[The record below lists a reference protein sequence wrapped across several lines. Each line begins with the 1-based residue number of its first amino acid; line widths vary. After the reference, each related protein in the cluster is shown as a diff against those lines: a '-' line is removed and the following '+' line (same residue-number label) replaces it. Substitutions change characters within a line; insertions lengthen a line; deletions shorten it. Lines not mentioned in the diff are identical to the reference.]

1 VEKNRD
7 DIIIFSPSDQQS
19 LEVHMLTMIQDL
31 AASLLMEFEKWV
43 LRTESTGTILKTPLD
58 SQSSFVSEEV
68 HTLGVLSILSSVC

>member
-19 LEVHMLTMIQDL
+19 LEVHILTMIQDL

-68 HTLGVLSILSSVC
+68 HTLGVPSILSSVC

>member
-19 LEVHMLTMIQDL
+19 LEVHILTMIQDL